1 MLILKGCTDY
11 GIVPM
16 IKIIRTIF
24 LMLQIIGPTL
34 AIVSIGII
42 IFGAISAG
50 DMRKIG
56 EQKKK
61 IINSF
66 IALLITVF
74 LPILVNLVMNITQV
88 QDSFQVAACWDE
100 AYNTKLEGNGDYLEE
115 EQNDD
120 DVNTFVINPE
130 QYNNQ
135 GIDNNPNSGNS
146 SSEFDDDHGNTSSPD
161 VSSTG
166 ALGAVEW
173 AKKIAADD
181 SFTYGKPKS
190 AGGYANRGGCYFC
203 GSNNKKV
210 ELSGG
215 DKRYY
220 KTYMCQSY
228 ITAAYAHGANDPAML
243 KLCKNHKVLKCN
255 DTAYQNYSCWEFV
268 GRAKDLKESDL
279 KPGDVLITWETHMA
293 MYIGNGDTID
303 ARSTD
308 YWGANSIA
316 IRKGAIKKFLKHKDK
331 SFVMRYKG
339 N

>member
-1 MLILKGCTDY
+1 MLIGVLCTDH
-11 GIVPM
+11 GIA
-16 IKIIRTIF
+16 IFARILRTIF
-24 LMLQIIGPTL
+24 NLLLIIGPTL
-34 AIVSIGII
+34 CIVSIII
-42 IFGAISAG
+42 SLIMVIKSPDA
-50 DMRKIG
+50 D
-56 EQKKK
+56 QKRTYSNN
-61 IINSF
+61 IRNSL
-66 IALLITVF
+66 IALFIVIM
-74 LPILVNLVMNITQV
+74 LPVIVNIVMGLTMMKDTFEIAV
-88 QDSFQVAACWDE
+88 CWDA
-100 AYNTKLEGNGDYLEE
+100 AYNTKLEGYGDYQEE
-115 EQNDD
+115 ESSGEI
-120 DVNTFVINPE
+120 NTFVINPE
-130 QYNNQ
+130 EYNDK
-135 GIDNNPNSGNS
+135 GINDNPNGNKSTSDSDNNH
-146 SSEFDDDHGNTSSPD
+146 DHGYTIET
-161 VSSTG
+161 SSTG

-228 ITAAYAHGANDPAML
+228 ITAAYAHGANEPSML

-255 DTAYQNYSCWEFV
+255 DTAFQNYSCWEFV

-279 KPGDVLITWETHMA
+279 KPGDVLVTWETHMA

-316 IRKGAIKKFLKHKDK
+316 VRKGGLKKFLKHKDK

-339 N
+339 S